1 MQHTMFFQT
10 SLMFLHEP
18 GGSVDSRVSIH
29 MGLGACSGDF
39 QMKL

>member
-1 MQHTMFFQT
+1 MKHTVLFYT

-18 GGSVDSRVSIH
+18 GGSEDSRVSVN